1 MRQFFFV
8 LGIGF
13 VIGFFGLVKGKGLAI
28 NNKMQTVWLVL
39 LIFCM
44 GVSIGNSE
52 DVMANLPQLG
62 LKSLLFAVGPI
73 LGSVLM
79 VYVVSRIF
87 LKEKDSE

>member
-1 MRQFFFV
+1 MGRFFFV

-13 VIGFFGLVKGKGLAI
+13 VIGFFGLVKGKGLKI
-28 NNKMQTVWLVL
+28 NSKMQTVWLIL

-52 DVMANLPQLG
+52 EVMANLPQLG
-62 LKSLLFAVGPI
+62 LKALLFAIGPI
-73 LGSVLM
+73 LGSIAV

-87 LKEKDSE
+87 LKEKDVK